1 MLRCQYC
8 GRVIHGHAADLKT
21 HVRKQH
27 PEHAGVAPEPTPERR
42 EQLSPWKLGG
52 LSIAEL
58 GKRVWNSLNSD
69 DVFNRAAGLAYYF
82 FFALFPALIL
92 ASAVFGLLAG
102 PGTQLHD
109 MLLQYMGTA
118 LPGSA
123 FQMVQKVINE
133 TSKAAGGGKITFGLL
148 ASLWTASSAMAAVQ
162 DTLNAVYDVPE
173 GRPLWKARGIA
184 IALTIVC
191 SILMI
196 VALVIILYG
205 NMLATFVGNHI
216 GLGTAVTMT
225 WKIAQWPVALLFLA
239 MVFSV
244 TYYYAPDVEQRHWE
258 WLTPGALVGMVTW
271 IIASFGLRV
280 YLHYFNSYSATY
292 GSLGAVIILLTWFYV
307 TGLMLLLGAEVNAEI
322 ENAAAKSGI
331 PDAKH
336 KGQKIPA
343 ADKQSAA

>member
-8 GRVIHGHAADLKT
+8 GQVIHGQASDLKA
-21 HVRKQH
+21 HIRKQH
-27 PEHAGVAPEPTPERR
+27 PEHAGVAPKPTPERR

-52 LSIAEL
+52 LSIGEL
-58 GKRVWNSLNSD
+58 GKRVWKGVND
-69 DVFNRAAGLAYYF
+69 HDVLDRAAGLAYYF

-102 PGTQLHD
+102 PGTKLHE
-109 MLLQYMGTA
+109 MLLQYVGTA

-123 FQMVQKVINE
+123 FEMVQKVLNE
-133 TSKAAGGGKITFGLL
+133 TSQAAGGGKITFGLL

-162 DTLNAVYDVPE
+162 DTLNAVYAVPE

-184 IALTIVC
+184 IVLTIVC
-191 SILMI
+191 SILVI

-205 NMLATFVGNHI
+205 NVLANFVGNHI
-216 GLGTAVTMT
+216 GLTAALTTT
-225 WKIAQWPVALLFLA
+225 WEIVQWPIALFFLA

-258 WLTPGALVGMVTW
+258 WITPGAAVGMVTW
-271 IIASFGLRV
+271 IIASIGLRV

-307 TGLMLLLGAEVNAEI
+307 TGLMLLLGGEVNAEI

-336 KGQKIPA
+336 KGQKVPP